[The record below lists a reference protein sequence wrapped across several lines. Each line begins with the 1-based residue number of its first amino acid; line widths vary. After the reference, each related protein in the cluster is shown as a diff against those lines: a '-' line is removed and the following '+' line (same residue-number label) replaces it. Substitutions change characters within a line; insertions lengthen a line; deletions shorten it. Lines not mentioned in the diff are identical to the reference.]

1 MNVLNCIFFLH
12 TIFHESVN
20 YNISTKTYNIFYAQ
34 IQSLPSQYVNNKKF
48 GYTYVYKYIYIYHV
62 NCDYTLT
69 ICNMYTKTS
78 INNIKYKYFIVPYQM
93 HCKYNSIKWFS
104 LYVSIISIEL

>member
-34 IQSLPSQYVNNKKF
+34 IQSLPSQYVNNKMF
-48 GYTYVYKYIYIYHV
+48 GYTYVYKYIYIYIYIMWTV
-62 NCDYTLT
+62 TIRWQYATCTRKQALTTL
-69 ICNMYTKTS
+69 NTS
-78 INNIKYKYFIVPYQM
+78 T
-93 HCKYNSIKWFS
+93 
-104 LYVSIISIEL
+104 L

>member
-1 MNVLNCIFFLH
+1 MY
-12 TIFHESVN
+12 T
-20 YNISTKTYNIFYAQ
+20 NI
-34 IQSLPSQYVNNKKF
+34 
-48 GYTYVYKYIYIYHV
+48 YIYIYHV